1 MFDYDYSEDD
11 PMVEDIRDAAQR
23 LCYASEAE
31 VAAMFVAEG
40 KTQEETFLIVKAGKI
55 LLNDRYKSNL
65 EDGTFYDESF
75 EEDMLVEELG
85 RVNNS

>member
-1 MFDYDYSEDD
+1 MFDYDELD
-11 PMVEDIRDAAQR
+11 PMTENIRIAANR
-23 LCYASEAE
+23 LCYNTEEE
-31 VAAMFVAEG
+31 VAASFIETGMNKE
-40 KTQEETFLIVKAGKI
+40 QTFLIVKAGKI